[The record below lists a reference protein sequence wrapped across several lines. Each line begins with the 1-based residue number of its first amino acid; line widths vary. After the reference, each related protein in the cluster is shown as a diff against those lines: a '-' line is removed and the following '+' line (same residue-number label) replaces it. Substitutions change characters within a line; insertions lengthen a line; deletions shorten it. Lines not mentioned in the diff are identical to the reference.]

1 MHKFFSIAAL
11 AAVTMLME
19 GCGGGSAFDGGTGG
33 PVTGTVASV
42 AVTSDTV
49 SIPSDGSSGAAITV
63 VAKDANNAAVSGAVI
78 TFNASNG
85 GTVTAT
91 QGTTDT
97 TGTAKATLAVGTA
110 AAGASVVVT
119 ASTGS
124 TSGQTTVTVANTQ
137 RTLTLQTDTPQIPS
151 NNSQAAT
158 ITALVRDASNNF
170 VSGIN
175 VVFTAD
181 SGGLGVTQGTTD
193 AKGAAIASLTTPSDP
208 SNRNI
213 TVTATVGT
221 TSKTIVIPVVGTSLS
236 VTGPASLVLGNIGTY
251 SIALTDSSG
260 AGIVGTAVTV
270 SSTVGAVSSA
280 TVTTDAT
287 GHATFHVTAATAG
300 NDTVSVATLGLSAQ
314 QAVSVSGQSFV
325 FATPAD
331 GSSIN
336 LGTAQ
341 ALTVHWTSSG
351 AAQVG
356 QAVNFAATRG
366 TLSAANAV
374 TDASGNAT
382 VTIQSTT
389 SGPSVVSASASGV
402 QASLNLDFKAT
413 NPTAIE
419 VQASPATI
427 PVQGQSTVSAIVRDP
442 ANNLVEGQ
450 TVNFALTDT
459 TGGSLTVA
467 SATTDVQGRAQTV
480 YKAASTPSA
489 SNGVTI
495 AATVQG
501 TAVTNSTNLT
511 VGGQTVFLSLG
522 TGVTI
527 SENSNFT
534 QFIMP
539 WVVNAI
545 DAAGN
550 PVNNIPITLTLH
562 SKYYNKGKW
571 LAGASAWIWAPP
583 ATPPAVGGLVQIAYP
598 GCPNEDL
605 NLNGVLDPG
614 EDSSGTGNGNGK
626 LDPGDIALA
635 TPGNVTTGTDGSAIF
650 NVQYPEDHAF
660 WVTSTLTATAS
671 VQGTE
676 TSTSATF
683 QLPILAK
690 YVNDVTK
697 DVPGKVSP
705 YGIGATCSNPN

>member
-11 AAVTMLME
+11 AAVTMLMG
-19 GCGGGSAFDGGTGG
+19 GCGGGSAFDGGTG
-33 PVTGTVASV
+33 PVTTSVASI
-42 AVTSDTV
+42 AVTSDTA

-110 AAGASVVVT
+110 TAGASIVVT

-124 TSGQTTVTVANTQ
+124 ASGQATVTVANTQ
-137 RTLTLQTDTPQIPS
+137 RTLTLQTDMPQIPS
-151 NNSQAAT
+151 NNAKGAT

-170 VSGIN
+170 LPNIN
-175 VVFTAD
+175 VIFTAD
-181 SGGLGVTQGTTD
+181 SGGVAVTQGTTD
-193 AKGAAIASLTTPSDP
+193 STGAAKAVLSTPNDP

-213 TVTATVGT
+213 TVTATVGS
-221 TSKTIVIPVVGTSLS
+221 TSKTIVIPVVGTTLS
-236 VTGPASLVLGNIGTY
+236 VTGPQSLVLGSSGTY
-251 SIALTDSSG
+251 SIALTDS
-260 AGIVGTAVTV
+260 AGTGIPGTAVTV
-270 SSTVGAVSSA
+270 TSTVGTVSAA

-287 GHATFHVTAATAG
+287 GHGTFQVTGATAG
-300 NDTVSVATLGLSAQ
+300 NDNVTVSALGITSQ
-314 QAVSVSGQSFV
+314 QAVGVSGQNFV
-325 FATPAD
+325 FSTPAD
-331 GSSIN
+331 GTSVN

-341 ALTVHWTSSG
+341 TLTVHWTSNG
-351 AAQVG
+351 AVQTG

-366 TLSAANAV
+366 TLSAATAV
-374 TDASGNAT
+374 TDGAGNAT

-389 SGPSVVSASASGV
+389 SGPSVISASASGV
-402 QASLNLDFKAT
+402 QATLNLDFKAT

-427 PVQGQSTVSAIVRDP
+427 PVQGQSTISAIVRDA

-450 TVNFALTDT
+450 TVNFALTDI

-489 SNGVTI
+489 SNGVKVT
-495 AATVQG
+495 ATVQG

-522 TGVTI
+522 TGVNI
-527 SENSNFT
+527 SENSNLT

-539 WVVNAI
+539 WSVSAI

-550 PVNNIPITLTLH
+550 PVNNIIITLTLH
-562 SKYYNKGKW
+562 SKDYEKGKW
-571 LAGASAWIWAPP
+571 KQGASAWIWDY
-583 ATPPAVGGLVQIAYP
+583 ATATGLVTIAYP
-598 GCPNEDL
+598 GCPNEDA

-614 EDSSGTGNGNGK
+614 EDTSGNGNNNGK

-635 TPGNVTTGTDGSAIF
+635 TPGTVTTGTDGSALF

-660 WVTSTLTATAS
+660 WVRSTLTATAT

-683 QLPILAK
+683 QLPMLAK

-697 DVPGKVSP
+697 DIPGRISP
-705 YGIGATCSNPN
+705 YGVGVSCTDPN